1 MQLLNINTNKFKM
14 ITLERS
20 TPSQRE
26 KLAMIEKWMGVK
38 FKGCVTNKL
47 DCQLFIDEFYEDAVD
62 IMETHKEY
70 YET

>member
-1 MQLLNINTNKFKM
+1 
-14 ITLERS
+14 
-20 TPSQRE
+20 
-26 KLAMIEKWMGVK
+26 MGVK

>member
-1 MQLLNINTNKFKM
+1 MQLININIKM

-26 KLAMIEKWMGVK
+26 KLVIIEKWMGVK

-47 DCQLFIDEFYEDAVD
+47 DCQLFIDEFYEDTVD